1 MRKRLLAI
9 LLTLGMALALLPTS
23 ALAYIGAMG
32 ESEVYTQTY
41 ADNDFI
47 YLENSSLR
55 FMIERDYGHGMLLW
69 TSDEVVG
76 WGQGVQEMRF
86 TIQYPGQAEREM
98 NVTRLE
104 QRYGLGVIWLVY
116 HFGNDHYRTPGDVEI
131 TYEAEITLVQLDSGA
146 ATGTTGQYIGYN
158 ADGTNNWGVLIKGEF
173 EYDSDSVSFT
183 PGGELDQRGAT
194 ARVYTTFEGFPNMG
208 HETYQNQEAPVSV
221 MLSSY
226 TYDDNYY
233 NYGRIHTATNI
244 SRGLGMT
251 STHIDDS
258 DHGGITE
265 IYTSGYAWASPFIA
279 TSNFYHTNTGWAD
292 LGQYSET
299 NPEGIAGY
307 PDRNENLGVNDQ
319 IYDTRDKR
327 GRSLNLPSYVSYSPG
342 STSGECVVTT
352 VSEAIMLGYKS
363 GDGVTVYDSDMA
375 SLLYGYR
382 NVVDTS
388 TTPTRP
394 SDRDNVNVAE
404 DADRLAIWYEN
415 GNVRVEPVLGEGEVP
430 DNAVAVLRG
439 TFEETD
445 DGTGYRFLNG
455 VAALSPTV
463 TAAWTGFEGSK
474 WALIVNKNG
483 TISVDG
489 YVTLNAPSF
498 KFYQAKDTQSD
509 GLKLEITKDGIKMTM
524 TPSNNSAVPYVDIP
538 NTTVRLESGII
549 QRDGGLEFRGELEF
563 NHFFTN
569 SALEMERLA
578 YGYSGSQFT
587 IFGVEATGDIQKT
600 ELAGL
605 ELGSVKGDINTFTG
619 SNTFNFN
626 AELDVFSLFEAQA
639 ELNFSRM
646 DNGELMPDDI
656 YFNISSGVG
665 IPITPPAPLAKL
677 KGGGAGIY
685 NLATTIN
692 GDWYA
697 IPPILLRGTVETE
710 IVNLLTGTADATLGP
725 SQIELIGR
733 DIKIKAIG
741 NLEVIEE
748 VGVGVYLGAQTID
761 GYTGGSFNGELRLK
775 AGLPSTNRYLNFIKM
790 NHALSLGVFGGVN
803 SSNGALLRVTGNA
816 KGGVEIQFPDAW
828 PVIGGW
834 NLLGAEL
841 NAAAGAQMTIDHY
854 SGNISDIFDDAFEDL
869 DIYLGVAATA
879 SLLGSEGRVWVLLP
893 DVVDNSAEG
902 VNWGYDYK
910 LAGELPE
917 WSWEG
922 IVPYSTASAN
932 SGGRI
937 ALMSAAAPA
946 SAATTTV
953 TVIGVTGEQSGYILL
968 AFDESVTEKQLRSG
982 LRVAKDGEPVNLVW
996 AERDAN
1002 GYFTNAD
1009 TANVSSDLAK
1019 NNNSGENER
1028 VVMIYVG
1035 KGETGSGTYT
1045 VTSDL
1050 APVCNKPVT
1059 VDPLDRLNADINTT
1073 SKTVTAR
1080 VEYPEADAKYILRTY
1095 LSTTEDGA
1103 DYLVDERE
1111 VTSPNVIVSVPQ
1123 SGTAAPSGNYYI
1135 TTYLMREETYTPEE
1149 EDAQSKTVMVAI
1161 DSAAST
1167 GTVAYTNSSAPTT
1180 APGNVA
1186 LTAIGN
1192 ENMTASWSAV
1202 EGADGYKIVIY
1213 DENGNDT
1220 GLGYEYDAT
1229 QFVSGNDDYISG
1241 LSYDADAGTY
1251 SIDMAMTVGGAETAD
1266 GTPITLD
1273 ANKNYIVGVS
1283 AYKSADIPTGEETQS
1298 VKYYGPEQKSAA
1310 AYLPEYRE
1318 VDFDITYRN
1327 SAPLKP
1333 DANGMYTYLISE
1345 ILDDAQVEVKWNRQ
1359 SSSETYTCKVTR
1371 TDTGTDLTT
1380 RESGAVGIE
1389 FDVPDFDGTLPLR
1402 IEVNITHTVGGVE
1415 VTDTTVKYLTIILDD
1430 VAPVLTFDAP
1440 YYYAASDGSFTATG
1454 ITEPGATIRYS
1465 LPNEQGVEMNAGND
1479 GRFSIS
1485 GKLTN
1490 GDGLMLTVEVLDEA
1504 YNMSRAS
1511 TIITTEPEVPV
1522 IPDSDDPDEPYI
1534 PPVPSYRVTIG
1545 DTANGTVTAPPAAA
1559 RQGATVTLTVT
1570 PEEGYAV
1577 DEIIVTDFF
1586 GSRVDVTRNIDGT
1599 YSFVMPYSQ
1608 VEVDVTFTRTEEP
1621 TRFTDVPEGAY
1632 YYDAVYWAV
1641 ENGVTVGATATTF
1654 NPGGNCTR
1662 AQMVTFLWRAAG
1674 SPEPATTVNP
1684 FTDVDANDYYYEAV
1698 LWAVENG
1705 VTVGAT
1711 ATTFNPGGECTR
1723 AQMVTFLWR
1732 AAESPEPTTTV
1743 NPFTDVDAGDYYC
1756 KAVLWAVENGITVGA
1771 TATTFAPVAVCTR
1784 AQAVTFLYRAQ
1795 G

>member
-498 KFYQAKDTQSD
+498 KFYQAEDTQSD

-968 AFDESVTEKQLRSG
+968 AFDESVTEEQLRSG
-982 LRVAKDGEPVNLVW
+982 LSVAKDGEPVNLVW

-1019 NNNSGENER
+1019 NNSSGENER

-1035 KGETGSGTYT
+1035 KGETANGTYT

-1050 APVCNKPVT
+1050 APVRNKPVT
-1059 VDPLDRLNADINTT
+1059 VDPLDRLSATINSTD
-1073 SKTVTAR
+1073 STVTAR
-1080 VEYPEADAKYILRTY
+1080 VEYPEDGATYVLRTY

-1111 VTSPNVIVSVPQ
+1111 VTSFGVTVTVPK

-1180 APGNVA
+1180 APGSVA

-1202 EGADGYKIVIY
+1202 EGADGYKVTIY
-1213 DENGNDT
+1213 NADRTDT

-1310 AYLPEYRE
+1310 AYLPEYKGLELEIMYDRH
-1318 VDFDITYRN
+1318 
-1327 SAPLKP
+1327 PLTVN
-1333 DANGMYTYLISE
+1333 DDGMYTHSTHESATDKRVE
-1345 ILDDAQVEVKWNRQ
+1345 IEVVNPVSGGEYQ
-1359 SSSETYTCKVTR
+1359 FTVTR
-1371 TDTGTDLTT
+1371 TDTNEVVHSTNRSDY
-1380 RESGAVGIE
+1380 ESTGFTNLPEFVGS
-1389 FDVPDFDGTLPLR
+1389 LPLK
-1402 IEVNITHTVGGVE
+1402 IEAKVTYTENSVA
-1415 VTDTTVKYLTIILDD
+1415 VTDTTVKYLTILLDD
-1430 VAPVLTFDAP
+1430 VPPVIMLDQDMFLADAN
-1440 YYYAASDGSFTATG
+1440 GNVTVTG
-1454 ITEPGATIRYS
+1454 VTEPGAGIATTSSNDVIF
-1465 LPNEQGVEMNAGND
+1465 GNVTAD
-1479 GRFSIS
+1479 ENGRFTMTANIKT
-1485 GKLTN
+1485 GNVIIVTAYDAAN
-1490 GDGLMLTVEVLDEA
+1490 NTGTDTGFVAPQPEA
-1504 YNMSRAS
+1504 
-1511 TIITTEPEVPV
+1511 PV
-1522 IPDSDDPDEPYI
+1522 IPNPDPEPDDPDEPYI
-1534 PPVPSYRVTIG
+1534 PPVPSYLITLNDAEGGTITS
-1545 DTANGTVTAPPAAA
+1545 DRTTA

-1577 DEIIVTDFF
+1577 DELTVTDFF

-1608 VEVDVTFTRTEEP
+1608 VEVDVTFTRMEEP
-1621 TRFTDVPEGAY
+1621 IRFTDVPEGAY

-1654 NPGGNCTR
+1654 
-1662 AQMVTFLWRAAG
+1662 
-1674 SPEPATTVNP
+1674 
-1684 FTDVDANDYYYEAV
+1684 
-1698 LWAVENG
+1698 
-1705 VTVGAT
+1705 
-1711 ATTFNPGGECTR
+1711 
-1723 AQMVTFLWR
+1723 
-1732 AAESPEPTTTV
+1732 
-1743 NPFTDVDAGDYYC
+1743 
-1756 KAVLWAVENGITVGA
+1756 
-1771 TATTFAPVAVCTR
+1771 APVAVCTR